1 MPNLTAFLHLFSTDV
16 LKLTFALLWENRTV
30 GVARDVFLV
39 VSYYK
44 HVYDNKYA
52 LECSSWINYIY
63 FLLILTCEYFPLIFS
78 FFRKSVKGWEG
89 EKEKEVEGE
98 GERKRFLWNTMIRPG
113 SGIELSLDWELN
125 MWPSGVWANA
135 LTTVPCHPGL
145 NYNI

>member
-98 GERKRFLWNTMIRPG
+98 GERKRFLWNTMISCTQTRLRDRTFPWL
-113 SGIELSLDWELN
+113 GIEHVTLWCMSQCSN
-125 MWPSGVWANA
+125 HCSMPSRA
-135 LTTVPCHPGL
+135 
-145 NYNI
+145 